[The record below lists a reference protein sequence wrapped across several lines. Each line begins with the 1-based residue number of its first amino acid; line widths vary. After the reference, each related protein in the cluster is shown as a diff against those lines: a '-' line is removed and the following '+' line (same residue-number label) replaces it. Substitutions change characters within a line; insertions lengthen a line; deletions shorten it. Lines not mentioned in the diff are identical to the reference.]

1 MKRLAALAQARGQTL
16 AQMAIAWVLR
26 HPTVTS
32 ALIGASRVAQIDDGV
47 AALGNLAFSHEE
59 LQSIDAILRG

>member
-1 MKRLAALAQARGQTL
+1 VKSLAALAQARGQTL

-32 ALIGASRVAQIDDGV
+32 ALIGASRIAQIDDGV
-47 AALGNLAFSHEE
+47 AALRNLAFSDEE
-59 LQSIDAILRG
+59 LQSVDAILRG